1 MTGIVTLTAAG
12 AIDATYRVDALRR
25 GAFARAES
33 YTREVSG
40 KGVNVSAALAAGG
53 ADTAA
58 VVVLGTDDVRFAR
71 AGSTAALLRI
81 VEVPGATR
89 VNTSIIDAEGAT
101 TKVNAPT
108 PPLSA
113 DAWEATIS
121 ALRDE
126 LAAREKPWLVI
137 SGSLP
142 ELAGTAAP
150 VELAAVRVLARELG
164 ARVAVDTSGAAL
176 DALLA
181 DPSGIDLLTPNVDE
195 LAAAVGRPL
204 ASIGD
209 VIAAA
214 REIVA
219 RGVPTVLASMG
230 ADGLLAVTAE
240 RAVFARAQAPVIA
253 NTAGAGDAAL
263 AGFLLGLTLV
273 PPVDADRPDAAAAGA
288 SAPNAGP
295 PAARR
300 PDADRLAAAA
310 ASAAEWGAHAVA
322 HASTI
327 VAGPPSGI
335 RAEFDDAPDLLRA
348 LSPEGDA

>member
-1 MTGIVTLTAAG
+1 MSRVVTLTAAG

-40 KGVNVSAALAAGG
+40 KGVNVAAALVAGG
-53 ADTAA
+53 VDAAA
-58 VVVLGTDDVRFAR
+58 VVVLGADDVRFAR
-71 AGSTAALLRI
+71 CGLTAPLLRI

-89 VNTSIIDAEGAT
+89 VNTSIIDAQGAT

-108 PPLSA
+108 PPLPA
-113 DAWEATIS
+113 EAWDAALT
-121 ALRDE
+121 ALRDA
-126 LAAREKPWLVI
+126 LGDAREPWLVV

-142 ELAGTAAP
+142 EIAGTGRLVDLGDVRA
-150 VELAAVRVLARELG
+150 LAQGVG

-176 DALLA
+176 ADLLA
-181 DPSGIDLLTPNVDE
+181 DPSGVELLTPNVEE

-204 ASIGD
+204 GTLGD

-230 ADGLLAVTAE
+230 ADGLLAVTAD
-240 RAVFARAQAPVIA
+240 RAVFARAEAPSVV

-263 AGFLLGLTLV
+263 AGFLLGLTRA
-273 PPVDADRPDAAAAGA
+273 PAATAAGDD
-288 SAPNAGP
+288 P
-295 PAARR
+295 
-300 PDADRLAAAA
+300 LTVAA

-322 HASTI
+322 HASTV
-327 VAGPPSGI
+327 VAGPPHGI
-335 RAEFDDAPDLLRA
+335 RAVLDEQPDPSRPLSREEAP
-348 LSPEGDA
+348 

>member
-12 AIDATYRVDALRR
+12 AIDATYRVGTLRR
-25 GAFARAES
+25 GAFARADS
-33 YTREVSG
+33 YAREVSG

-71 AGSTAALLRI
+71 AGLTAPLLRI

-89 VNTSIIDAEGAT
+89 VNTSIIDAGGAT

-108 PPLSA
+108 PPLSPE
-113 DAWEATIS
+113 AWDATIS
-121 ALRDE
+121 ALGVE
-126 LAAREKPWLVI
+126 LAARTSPWLVI

-142 ELAGTAAP
+142 ELAGTGAL
-150 VELAAVRVLARELG
+150 VDLAAVRAIAREHG

-181 DPSGIDLLTPNVDE
+181 DPVGIDLLTPNAEE
-195 LAAAVGRPL
+195 LSATVGRPL
-204 ASIGD
+204 DTLGD
-209 VIAAA
+209 VVTAA
-214 REIVA
+214 REIVS
-219 RGVPTVLASMG
+219 RGVTTVLASLG
-230 ADGLLAVTAE
+230 ADGLIAVTADRE
-240 RAVFARAQAPVIA
+240 VFARAEAPSVA

-263 AGFLLGLTLV
+263 AGFLLGLTRE
-273 PPVDADRPDAAAAGA
+273 PAAGVD
-288 SAPNAGP
+288 P
-295 PAARR
+295 
-300 PDADRLAAAA
+300 LAVAA

-327 VAGPPSGI
+327 VEGPPLGI
-335 RAEFDDAPDLLRA
+335 RAVIETTPDLSHA
-348 LSPEGDA
+348 LTDEGQA

>member
-12 AIDATYRVDALRR
+12 AIDATYRVGTLRR
-25 GAFARAES
+25 GTFTRAES

-58 VVVLGTDDVRFAR
+58 VVVLGADDVRFAR
-71 AGSTAALLRI
+71 SGLTAPLLRI
-81 VEVPGATR
+81 VEVTGATR
-89 VNTSIIDAEGAT
+89 VNTSIIDADGAT

-108 PPLSA
+108 PPLSPE
-113 DAWEATIS
+113 AWDATIS
-121 ALRDE
+121 TLRDE
-126 LAAREKPWLVI
+126 LAARVEPWLVI

-142 ELAGTAAP
+142 ELAGSGRL
-150 VELAAVRVLARELG
+150 VDLAAIRAVARAHG

-181 DPSGIDLLTPNVDE
+181 DPAGIDLLTPNADE

-204 ASIGD
+204 ATLGD
-209 VIAAA
+209 VVLAA
-214 REIVA
+214 RDIVA
-219 RGVPTVLASMG
+219 RGVTTVLASLG
-230 ADGLLAVTAE
+230 ADGLVAVTAD
-240 RAVFARAQAPVIA
+240 RAVFARAEAPSVA

-263 AGFLLGLTLV
+263 AGFLLGLTRAESTGA
-273 PPVDADRPDAAAAGA
+273 ADP
-288 SAPNAGP
+288 
-295 PAARR
+295 
-300 PDADRLAAAA
+300 LAVAA

-327 VAGPPSGI
+327 VAGPPRGI
-335 RAEFDDAPDLLRA
+335 RALVETSPDLGRVLTA
-348 LSPEGDA
+348 EGEA

>member
-1 MTGIVTLTAAG
+1 MSRIVTLTAAG
-12 AIDATYRVDALRR
+12 AIDATYRVAALRP
-25 GAFARAES
+25 ATFTRADS

-58 VVVLGTDDVRFAR
+58 VVVLGADDVRFAR
-71 AGSTAALLRI
+71 CGLTAPLLRI

-89 VNTSIIDAEGAT
+89 VNTSIIDAVGAT

-108 PPLSA
+108 PPLSMQA
-113 DAWEATIS
+113 WDATVAV
-121 ALRDE
+121 LREE
-126 LAAREKPWLVI
+126 LSTRDDAWLVI

-142 ELAGTAAP
+142 ELAGTGAI
-150 VELAAVRVLARELG
+150 VDLEVVRDLARELG

-204 ASIGD
+204 ATLGD
-209 VIAAA
+209 VVVAA
-214 REIVA
+214 REVVA
-219 RGVPTVLASMG
+219 RGVETVLASMG
-230 ADGLLAVTAE
+230 ADGLIAVTAD
-240 RAVFARAQAPVIA
+240 RAVFARADAPYVA

-263 AGFLLGLTLV
+263 AGFLLGLTRA
-273 PPVDADRPDAAAAGA
+273 PAAAAAGA
-288 SAPNAGP
+288 DP
-295 PAARR
+295 
-300 PDADRLAAAA
+300 LAVAA

-322 HASTI
+322 HASTV
-327 VAGPPSGI
+327 VAGSPLGI
-335 RAEFDDAPDLLRA
+335 RALVETAPDLSRGLTA
-348 LSPEGDA
+348 EGETPPPAATRRPQETV

>member
-12 AIDATYRVDALRR
+12 AIDATYRVGALRR
-25 GAFARAES
+25 GAFTRAES

-58 VVVLGTDDVRFAR
+58 VVVLGADDVRFAR
-71 AGSTAALLRI
+71 CGLTAPLLRI

-89 VNTSIIDAEGAT
+89 VNTSIIDAAGAT

-108 PPLSA
+108 PPLSPE
-113 DAWEATIS
+113 AWEATLA

-126 LAAREKPWLVI
+126 LAARTAPWLVV

-142 ELAGTAAP
+142 ALAGTAAP
-150 VELAAVRVLARELG
+150 VDLAAVRAVAQEHG

-181 DPSGIDLLTPNVDE
+181 DPTGIDLLTPNADE

-204 ASIGD
+204 ATLGD
-209 VIAAA
+209 VVVAA
-214 REIVA
+214 REITA
-219 RGVPTVLASMG
+219 RGVGTVLASLG
-230 ADGLLAVTAE
+230 ADGLIAVTAD
-240 RAVFARAQAPVIA
+240 RAVFARAEAPVVA

-263 AGFLLGLTLV
+263 AGFLLGLTRA
-273 PPVDADRPDAAAAGA
+273 PAAAAAGA
-288 SAPNAGP
+288 DPLAV
-295 PAARR
+295 
-300 PDADRLAAAA
+300 AAAA
-310 ASAAEWGAHAVA
+310 AAEWGAHAVA

-327 VAGPPSGI
+327 VAGPPLGI
-335 RAEFDDAPDLLRA
+335 RAVVDTEPDPERA
-348 LSPEGDA
+348 LTPEGDA

>member
-1 MTGIVTLTAAG
+1 MSAIVTLTAAG

-40 KGVNVSAALAAGG
+40 KGVNVAAALAAGG
-53 ADTAA
+53 ADAVA
-58 VVVLGTDDVRFAR
+58 VVVLGADDVRFAR
-71 AGSTAALLRI
+71 CGLTAPLLRI

-89 VNTSIIDAEGAT
+89 VNTSIIDADGAT

-108 PPLSA
+108 PPLA
-113 DAWEATIS
+113 AEAWDATLV
-121 ALRDE
+121 ALRDALGE
-126 LAAREKPWLVI
+126 AHEPWLVI

-142 ELAGTAAP
+142 EIARTGQLVDLGD
-150 VELAAVRVLARELG
+150 VRVLARELD

-176 DALLA
+176 ADLLA
-181 DPSGIDLLTPNVDE
+181 DPAGVELLTPNVEE

-204 ASIGD
+204 RTVGD

-230 ADGLLAVTAE
+230 ADGLLAVTAD
-240 RAVFARAQAPVIA
+240 RAVFARAEAPYVA

-263 AGFLLGLTLV
+263 AGFLLGLTRA
-273 PPVDADRPDAAAAGA
+273 PAATAAGDD
-288 SAPNAGP
+288 P
-295 PAARR
+295 
-300 PDADRLAAAA
+300 LAVAA

-322 HASTI
+322 HASTV
-327 VAGPPSGI
+327 VAGPPHGI
-335 RAEFDDAPDLLRA
+335 RAVVDEQPDPARP
-348 LSPEGDA
+348 LSPEEAP